1 MHCSGS
7 PLAQP
12 PTRRLTCI
20 FVKSDAVAAEHKSVG
35 QMCDSIEMLW
45 ALLRQYVRPYR
56 GLLSVVAVLQVI
68 STLASLYL
76 PTVNAAIIDD
86 GVAKGNLQTIVEL
99 GGVMLAVSA
108 LQVVCAVGA
117 VYFGSRAGMGFGHDL
132 RSAIFHHVTG
142 FSAEET
148 ARFGAPS
155 LLTRTTNDVQQ
166 IQLLVQLT
174 CTMLITAPIMSIGG
188 IFMAVHQDAG
198 LSWLL
203 LVSVPVLA
211 VANYWIVSHLLPIFR
226 RMQRLI
232 DNINRVMRE
241 QLSGIRVIRAFASE
255 PFERNRFAE
264 ANQALSDTALDAGRW
279 QALMLPVTTLV
290 INVSS
295 VALIWFGGLRID
307 AGQMQVGSLI
317 AFLSYFMQILM
328 AVLLATFMLV
338 IFPRASVCAERIS
351 EVLSTTPGIASPENP
366 VRPDAVAG
374 EISMD
379 AATFSY
385 PGADRPVLQDVS
397 LVAKPGTTTAI
408 VGSTGSGKSTLV
420 SLICRLYDVTGGS
433 VRIDGIDVRDYD
445 TDQLWSAIGLVPQR
459 GYLFSGTVA
468 DNLRYGKADATDD
481 EMWEALRVA
490 AADDFVH
497 AHADGLAMPV
507 AQGGINFSGGQ
518 RQRLAIARAVIRRPA
533 IYLFDD
539 AFSALDVH
547 TDARVRAAL
556 REVSAGSTVIIVSQR
571 ISTVAQADQI
581 IVIDDGRVVGIGTHE
596 TLLVGCPAYA
606 EFADSQSL
614 GAGVG
619 GQR

>member
-1 MHCSGS
+1 
-7 PLAQP
+7 
-12 PTRRLTCI
+12 
-20 FVKSDAVAAEHKSVG
+20 
-35 QMCDSIEMLW
+35 MLL
-45 ALLRQYVRPYR
+45 ALLRQYARPYR
-56 GLLSVVAVLQVI
+56 WLLAVVAALQVV

-86 GVAKGNLQTIVEL
+86 GVAKGDTGTIVEL

-108 LQVVCAVGA
+108 LQVLCAVGA
-117 VYFGSRAGMGFGHDL
+117 VYFGSRAGMGFGRDL

-174 CTMLITAPIMSIGG
+174 CTMLITAPIMCVGG

-211 VANYWIVSHLLPIFR
+211 LANWWIVSRLLPIFR
-226 RMQRLI
+226 SMQRLI

-241 QLSGIRVIRAFASE
+241 QLSGIRVIRAFARE
-255 PFERNRFAE
+255 PFERTRFAQ
-264 ANQALSDTALDAGRW
+264 ANQALADTALEAGRW

-290 INVSS
+290 INISS

-307 AGQMQVGSLI
+307 AGHMQVGSLI

-328 AVLLATFMLV
+328 AVLLATFLS
-338 IFPRASVCAERIS
+338 ILLPRASVCADRIT
-351 EVLSTTPGIASPENP
+351 EVLSTTTAITSPEDP
-366 VRPDAVAG
+366 VRPDDVKG
-374 EISMD
+374 VIRLE
-379 AATFSY
+379 AATFNY

-397 LVAKPGTTTAI
+397 LTARPGTTTAV

-420 SLICRLYDVTGGS
+420 TLICRLYDVTAGS
-433 VRIDGIDVRDYD
+433 VRIDDIDVRDYD
-445 TDQLWSAIGLVPQR
+445 TEQLWSAIGLVPQR

-490 AADDFVH
+490 AADGFVG
-497 AHADGLAMPV
+497 AHADGLQMPV

-556 REVSAGSTVIIVSQR
+556 REVSAGSTVVIVSQR
-571 ISTVAQADQI
+571 ISTVAEADQV

-596 TLLVGCPAYA
+596 TLLASCATYA